1 MQRYGDFC
9 DLTLSVFKDTTA
21 LFWRHYKE
29 DLLKIFLI
37 YRIELLNLCEETQK
51 LFKNRALL
59 HYAVAI
65 FTRARVNFD
74 FIALVHK

>member
-9 DLTLSVFKDTTA
+9 DLTLSVLKDTTA

-51 LFKNRALL
+51 I
-59 HYAVAI
+59 V
-65 FTRARVNFD
+65 
-74 FIALVHK
+74 